1 MAKKIWAGLDVGVET
16 TSVCI
21 IDDDGEVLH
30 EAICPTALKSVHQ
43 EIRRL
48 RRRRSARVA
57 LEAGTGVH
65 LARGLRTL
73 GYSVDIYESRQ
84 LSKFLR
90 VRCNKTDAGD
100 ASGIAEA
107 GRVGA
112 TAVSKV
118 YLKNL
123 DCQALQSRLTIRR
136 HLIGERVA
144 AVNLLCRQLELYGG
158 RIRRSTRPRHL
169 RENVEA
175 EIRKLF
181 RKEASPLT
189 SELRS
194 LLNRCEEMVL
204 HQQAIDDELK
214 QLAFDNEVCCRFM
227 AIPGIG
233 PICALTFYA
242 AVGDP
247 DRFARCANIG
257 AYFGLAP
264 RIHQSGLTSRRGR
277 ISRMG
282 SKAMR
287 SLLVQAS
294 ITFMRLGGSDSDLRM
309 WASNVEA
316 RRGAGRA
323 RVALARK
330 LAIVMLSMW
339 KTGQPYL
346 PRSPRDCL
354 G

>member
-21 IDDDGEVLH
+21 IDDQGEVLH
-30 EAICPTALKSVHQ
+30 EAVCPTVLKSVHA
-43 EIRRL
+43 EIRPL
-48 RRRRSARVA
+48 RRRRFARVA
-57 LEAGTGVH
+57 LEAGTGVN

-112 TAVSKV
+112 SAVSKV

-123 DCQALQSRLTIRR
+123 DCQALQSRLAIRR
-136 HLIGERVA
+136 HLIRERVA
-144 AVNLLCRQLELYGG
+144 AVNLLCRQLEVYGG
-158 RIRRSTRPRHL
+158 RVQGSSRARRL
-169 RENVEA
+169 RETVEA
-175 EIRKLF
+175 
-181 RKEASPLT
+181 
-189 SELRS
+189 
-194 LLNRCEEMVL
+194 
-204 HQQAIDDELK
+204 ELK
-214 QLAFDNEVCCRFM
+214 QLFGKESSPLVAELRLLLDRCEDMVFHQRALDDELERLALDNEVCRRFM

-242 AVGDP
+242 AVGEP
-247 DRFARCANIG
+247 GRFARSANIG

-264 RIHQSGLTSRRGR
+264 TIHQSGLTNRRGR

-282 SKAMR
+282 SAAMR
-287 SLLVQAS
+287 SLLVQAGM
-294 ITFMRLGGSDSDLRM
+294 TFMRLSSADSDLRA
-309 WASNVEA
+309 WACDIET
-316 RRGAGRA
+316 RRGAARA

-339 KTGQPYL
+339 KTGETYR
-346 PRSPRDCL
+346 PRRASV
-354 G
+354 